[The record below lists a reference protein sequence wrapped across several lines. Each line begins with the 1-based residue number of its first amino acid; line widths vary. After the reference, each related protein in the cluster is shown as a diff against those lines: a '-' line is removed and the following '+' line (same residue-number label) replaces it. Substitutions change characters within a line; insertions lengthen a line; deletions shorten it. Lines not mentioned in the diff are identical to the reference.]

1 MNLMTKLMLLIVALM
16 VPVIVLFLYSNQ
28 QSSAVVE
35 EQINL
40 ANQDRLSQF
49 LGSIE
54 ETMDQLS
61 VYASIVTKDPDFAE
75 LAVGALPASGYDYAV
90 MVDTIERKLGLF
102 SYSTTW
108 INRIN
113 VYFPT
118 VKLALSS
125 HGKIPYDELPP
136 FSEMTANWSLQRV
149 AVSGIQKRAFTRYLV
164 TPSLGDDTSM
174 IVRVELMED
183 NIVNLLNRF
192 KMKGNNDPFFYRSQ
206 SEYLLNDSA
215 DGSLIRE
222 IIDKADLDK
231 TDPDMAGRPNHH
243 DVIELQGKRYLVYDQ
258 RSDSLGWTLVDYV
271 PLEDILAPVTRSKLL
286 FAICAALLLL
296 AGTVYALLLYV
307 QVQRPIGRI
316 TAGVAQVK
324 DGRFS
329 ARVDGVKGREFRRL
343 GEQFNAM
350 AAQIQ
355 HLVEKAY
362 LEEIRAK
369 EAVMKQLQSQIN
381 PHFLYNSLAFI
392 VSMAKLNRS
401 APIIAMGHRL
411 ADYYRYTTRNDQ
423 MVTTLGEEIEFVAS
437 YVDIM
442 NYQLGKI
449 RFTVDIPDSM
459 LAQAIPRLLIQ
470 PLVENAIVHGL
481 EPKPGAGEIRIAGS
495 ASSDWLRLTVEDDGL
510 GVSDEQ
516 LAKLRESLTD
526 TEPPADPQGGRE
538 RGYGLRNVRERH
550 RYYYGSGSEMLV
562 EHASSGG
569 LRVMLSWSA
578 FSKPMQGG
586 G

>member
-1 MNLMTKLMLLIVALM
+1 MNLMTKLLLLIVALM

-90 MVDTIERKLGLF
+90 MVETIERKLGLF

-113 VYFPT
+113 VYFPAA
-118 VKLALSS
+118 KLALSS
-125 HGKIPYDELPP
+125 HGKIPYDDTVP
-136 FSEMTANWSLQRV
+136 FSGLNTNWSLQRV
-149 AVSGIQKRAFTRYLV
+149 TVSGIQKRAFTRYLV
-164 TPSLGDDTSM
+164 TPSPGEEISM

-215 DGSLIRE
+215 EGPLIRE
-222 IIDKADLDK
+222 IIGKADLGK
-231 TDPDMAGRPNHH
+231 TDNAKPGHH
-243 DVIELQGKRYLVYDQ
+243 EVIELQGKRYLVYDQ
-258 RSDSLGWTLVDYV
+258 WSDNLGWTLVDYV
-271 PLEDILAPVTRSKLL
+271 PLEDILTPVTRSKRL
-286 FAICAALLLL
+286 FAVCAGLLLL
-296 AGTVYALLLYV
+296 VGTVYALLLYV

-316 TAGVAQVK
+316 TAGLAQVK

-329 ARVDGVKGREFRRL
+329 ARVDGVKGREFRQL

-392 VSMAKLNRS
+392 VSMAKLNRP

-423 MVTTLGEEIEFVAS
+423 MITTLGEEIEFVAS

-442 NYQLGKI
+442 NYQLDKI
-449 RFTVDIPDSM
+449 RLTVDIPDGM
-459 LAQAIPRLLIQ
+459 LAQPIPRLLIQ

-481 EPKPGAGEIRIAGS
+481 EPKPGPGEIRIAGS
-495 ASSDWLRLTVEDDGL
+495 ASSESRRLTVEDDGL

-516 LAKLRESLTD
+516 LAKLRDRLAGAG
-526 TEPPADPQGGRE
+526 PAADPRGGRE

-562 EHASSGG
+562 EHARSGG
-569 LRVMLSWSA
+569 LRVTLTWTALSET
-578 FSKPMQGG
+578 KQGG